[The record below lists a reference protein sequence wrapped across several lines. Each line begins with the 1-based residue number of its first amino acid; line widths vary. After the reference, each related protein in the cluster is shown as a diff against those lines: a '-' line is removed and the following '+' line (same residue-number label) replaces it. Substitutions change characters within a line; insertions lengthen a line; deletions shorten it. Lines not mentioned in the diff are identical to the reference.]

1 MKWKLISFKKQSKS
15 VKRDLQ
21 IFCRRPRLDVTLRDI
36 GNKQI
41 YRVTQEQKDDTT
53 AGGVG
58 GGGKRTKGE
67 FNRTANHP
75 AAVILSSLG
84 VPFSRFVT

>member
-21 IFCRRPRLDVTLRDI
+21 IFLCCPRLDVTLRDI

-41 YRVTQEQKDDTT
+41 YRVTQEQKDDTMT
-53 AGGVG
+53 SGAG
-58 GGGKRTKGE
+58 GGGT
-67 FNRTANHP
+67 
-75 AAVILSSLG
+75 AAVGSE
-84 VPFSRFVT
+84 